1 MLKENVHL
9 SKVTLHIYYTFKE
22 TLKVIFKHCLN
33 VLIENVHLS
42 NPTHLL
48 HLSGDIKGNI

>member
-9 SKVTLHIYYTFKE
+9 SNPTHLLHFKE

-48 HLSGDIKGNI
+48 HLSGDIKDNI